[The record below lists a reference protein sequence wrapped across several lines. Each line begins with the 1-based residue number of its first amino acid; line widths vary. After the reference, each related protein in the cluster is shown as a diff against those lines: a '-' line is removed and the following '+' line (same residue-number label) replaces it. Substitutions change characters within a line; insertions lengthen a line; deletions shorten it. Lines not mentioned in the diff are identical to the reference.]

1 MAEKNSRKNEMQVL
15 VTGDVVIDHHI
26 YKGKRDAP
34 HVKETPGTKQTPGT
48 VVIDCRGGAILLYE
62 IINKVAEYTKS
73 SIKKADAEAEEA
85 KKANNIDAEK
95 KALEKKENLVEYTVQ
110 PGLKIDSNLNLSAD
124 HHSYAVWNSCLKKE
138 ISREKEDTAKEYVW
152 RMTEPMGY
160 GGKTPTSDTCQTL
173 HLDSAGIE
181 PDIIV
186 LDDGALGF
194 RFCTHEKAWPEVI
207 HKGSDNLKW
216 VVLKTSSPIVQGDLW
231 RKVSKTYKEKL
242 VVIVSINDLRREE
255 AGITRGLSWE
265 RTVQELLSELTFNA
279 SIRDLLE
286 CRHLIISFGSE
297 GSLWISNADGN
308 TDYHLIYDPACLEGE
323 WGEKYQGMAFGYLS
337 CFTAGVVDQLARPEG
352 NTDIGKGIMT
362 GLSAMR
368 RLHLEGHGKV
378 DENKPEFPFAK
389 VAEAIKAPPEGY
401 SKAKIPPPQKTTNP
415 SIDRWTIM
423 EGSQNKS
430 GGYSRPLYGLARR
443 VAQFGTKALSDIPY
457 ARFKDL
463 FTVDRSE
470 IESLRGIRSLIKD
483 YKEKEEFSRPLSI
496 AVFGPPGSGK
506 SFGIKQIARAVMGK
520 DVPVLEFNLSQF
532 TEPNNLIGAFHQIRD
547 EVLKGKMPFVFW
559 DEFDSKANTWLQCLL
574 SPMQDGA
581 FREGQVV
588 HPIGKCVFVFAGG
601 TSYSMENFIPQDE
614 NSDDFKNFKTLKGPD
629 FVSRLSGYLNVLGPN
644 KRQKFDKK
652 IKDWVDDD
660 TPEDICFP
668 VRRALLL
675 RANLKLKENERLYI
689 DKGLLNAFL
698 EIDKYKYGAR
708 TMETLAL
715 IMKGVKKT
723 ALRTSDLPSA
733 EQMLIHVNYDA
744 FVKIIKRDLAFKLNA
759 VLLAP
764 AVHEEFRNLCKEK
777 KEKNQYDVPYA
788 DLPENIKQDNIAAAT
803 RIPDVLNNADL
814 LVVPKSG
821 TRSMAEEET
830 TRIINEKLDVMAEAE
845 HDGWMEQKYIDGWV
859 YGVQKDKD
867 AKTHNL
873 LIPYNTLPDSEKE
886 KDRNS
891 VRNYLKKVKM
901 AGFKIIQNR

>member
-1 MAEKNSRKNEMQVL
+1 MAEKNSRENEMQVL

-34 HVKETPGTKQTPGT
+34 HVKETPGTEQTPGT
-48 VVIDCRGGAILLYE
+48 MVIDSPGGAILLYE

-73 SIKKADAEAEEA
+73 SIKKADAEVEEA
-85 KKANNIDAEK
+85 KKANNKDAEK
-95 KALEKKENLVEYTVQ
+95 KALEKKENLVEYSVQ
-110 PGLKIDSNLNLSAD
+110 PGLKRDSNLNLSAD

-160 GGKTPTSDTCQTL
+160 GGKTATIDTCQAL
-173 HLDSAGIE
+173 HLDSTGIT

-216 VVLKTSSPIVQGDLW
+216 VILKTSSPIVQGDLW

-337 CFTAGVVDQLARPEG
+337 CFTAGVVDQLARPKG
-352 NTDIGKGIMT
+352 NADIGRGIMA

-368 RLHLEGHGKV
+368 QLHLEGHGKV
-378 DENKPEFPFAK
+378 DKNEPKFPFDK
-389 VAEAIKAPPEGY
+389 VAEAIKVPSKGY
-401 SKAKIPPPQKTTNP
+401 SKVKVPPPPETTISP
-415 SIDRWTIM
+415 MVHWTIM
-423 EGSQNKS
+423 EGNQKQS
-430 GGYSRPLYGLARR
+430 GKPSPLYGLARR
-443 VAQFGTKALSDIPY
+443 VALFGTRALSSIPY
-457 ARFKDL
+457 ARFEKL

-470 IESLRGIRSLIKD
+470 MESLRGIRGLIKN
-483 YKEKEEFSRPLSI
+483 YEGKEKFSRPLSI

-520 DVPVLEFNLSQF
+520 DVPILEFNLSQF
-532 TEPNNLIGAFHQIRD
+532 TETNNLIGAFHRIRD
-547 EVLKGKMPFVFW
+547 EALKGKMPFVFW
-559 DEFDSKANTWLQCLL
+559 DEFDSKGYTWLQYLL
-574 SPMQDGA
+574 APMQDGE
-581 FREGQVV
+581 FREGQVS

-601 TSYSMENFIPQDE
+601 TSYSMENFGSQDKKTKDYE
-614 NSDDFKNFKTLKGPD
+614 EFKMLKGPD
-629 FVSRLSGYLNVLGPN
+629 FISRLNGYLNVLGPN
-644 KRQKFDKK
+644 KRQKFDKESK
-652 IKDWVDDD
+652 EWVNDDN
-660 TPEDICFP
+660 PEDICFS

-675 RANLKLKENERLYI
+675 RANFDLKEDEELDI

-698 EIDKYKYGAR
+698 EIDKFEHGAR
-708 TMETLAL
+708 SMETLAL
-715 IMKGVKKT
+715 LTKGAKKSG
-723 ALRTSDLPSA
+723 LRRSDLPPE
-733 EQMLIHVNYDA
+733 EQMSIHVKYDA
-744 FVKIIKRDLAFKLNA
+744 FMNIIKRDLPFKLNA
-759 VLLAP
+759 EKLAP
-764 AVHEEFRNLCKEK
+764 YIHEFYRQLCKDNK
-777 KEKNQYDVPYA
+777 WPFKHDKDYN
-788 DLPENIKQDNIAAAT
+788 DLPDDIKSDNVAAAE
-803 RIPDVLNNADL
+803 RLPEVLYLADL
-814 LVVPKSG
+814 LVVPEEHPKS
-821 TRSMAEEET
+821 MQEAEVLNSIEDGIEILAET
-830 TRIINEKLDVMAEAE
+830 E
-845 HDGWMEQKYIDGWV
+845 HDGWMKKKKADGWSLGTPRNDENRIHDALIF
-859 YGVQKDKD
+859 YKDM
-867 AKTHNL
+867 
-873 LIPYNTLPDSEKE
+873 SEENKK
-886 KDRNS
+886 KDRNA
-891 VRNYLKKVKM
+891 VRSYPKIVKM